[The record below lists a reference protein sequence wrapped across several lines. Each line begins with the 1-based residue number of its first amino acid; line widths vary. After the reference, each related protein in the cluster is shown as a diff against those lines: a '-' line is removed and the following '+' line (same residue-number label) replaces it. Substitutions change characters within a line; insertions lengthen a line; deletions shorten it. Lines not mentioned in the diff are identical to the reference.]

1 MCGPGPATARK
12 TLLVVAHSD
21 MLSRLLGECLDGEG
35 CYRVFTAPS
44 LSMALSCARWR
55 APDLLVYAAEAAESS
70 EQAFSRVRCHAPF
83 AAMPMIVVGGD
94 ASAQVEA
101 WPLTAFLEFPFRGGR
116 LAKCVAEL
124 LAYLDIRGWA
134 GVAS

>member
-1 MCGPGPATARK
+1 M
-12 TLLVVAHSD
+12 
-21 MLSRLLGECLDGEG
+21 
-35 CYRVFTAPS
+35 
-44 LSMALSCARWR
+44 
-55 APDLLVYAAEAAESS
+55 EAAESS
-70 EQAFSRVRCHAPF
+70 GQAFSSVRCHAPF
-83 AAMPMIVVGGD
+83 AVLPMIVVGGD
-94 ASAQVEA
+94 ASVQVEA